1 VIDSPSL
8 KTLPVVLVVEDEP
21 LLRMLAIEAV
31 EAASFVA
38 IEARHADEAVAV
50 LESRSEIS
58 VLFTDIDMPPGI
70 RTD

>member
-1 VIDSPSL
+1 M
-8 KTLPVVLVVEDEP
+8 LVVEDEP
-21 LLRMLAIEAV
+21 LLRTLAIEAV

-38 IEARHADEAVAV
+38 IEARHADGAVAV